1 LRFKLA
7 WGYYPWQVQV
17 NKKENSS
24 MSKTLAIIGGI
35 VVALIVILVPI
46 AIFIWVPEQALR
58 TASYEATVV
67 MSFFACGLLVVSI
80 ALVAAILVLVS
91 VITSLTDKKVG
102 PLVDRL
108 TETADSAKATV
119 AYVGEGVVSPLVKIS
134 AILAGIRGAV
144 KALFRGNRP

>member
-1 LRFKLA
+1 MTK
-7 WGYYPWQVQV
+7 P
-17 NKKENSS
+17 
-24 MSKTLAIIGGI
+24 LAIIGGI
-35 VVALIVILVPI
+35 VVALIVIVVPI

-67 MSFFACGLLVVSI
+67 MAFFACGLLVVSI

-119 AYVGEGVVSPLVKIS
+119 AYVGEGVVSPLVKIA